1 MSNIEKTVG
10 SFRSAI
16 QDLLVPEL
24 KAIRTELEYHREEF
38 QKIDQRFLSFQQE
51 LKDLREDMKE
61 FREEMNRRFEE
72 SQKENNRRF
81 EAVIQSIHNLEKTQ
95 ERILVRL
102 DVKEQVADL
111 ETRFSRFE
119 YFIQQWKSN
128 VMEKKSQSNLETV
141 ES

>member
-24 KAIRTELEYHREEF
+24 KAIRTELGYHREEF

-51 LKDLREDMKE
+51 LKEL
-61 FREEMNRRFEE
+61 REEMNRRFETSERE
-72 SQKENNRRF
+72 SNRRF
-81 EAVIQSIHNLEKTQ
+81 EAIIQSIHNLEKTQ
-95 ERILVRL
+95 ERILERL
-102 DVKEQVADL
+102 DVKEQVTDL

-119 YFIQQWKSN
+119 YFIQQWKSG
-128 VMEKKSQSNLETV
+128 VMEKKSQSDLEAV

>member
-1 MSNIEKTVG
+1 MSEIEKTVG

-24 KAIRTELEYHREEF
+24 KAIRTELGHHKEEF
-38 QKIDQRFLSFQQE
+38 QKIDQRFLNVQQE
-51 LKDLREDMKE
+51 LKDLRE
-61 FREEMNRRFEE
+61 EMNRRFEA

-95 ERILVRL
+95 ERILERL
-102 DVKEQVADL
+102 DVKEKVIDL
-111 ETRFSRFE
+111 ETRFNRFE
-119 YFIQQWKSN
+119 YFMQQW
-128 VMEKKSQSNLETV
+128 EKNFKERKPQINLETV